1 MKDMIKK
8 ISWKIKFG
16 MGAVWAFVMA
26 YLTMMGYAT
35 KFCSSVESEMFLF
48 ILFGLMGCLMTFL
61 VFVSE
66 EK

>member
-8 ISWKIKFG
+8 IKYNLAFG
-16 MGAVWAFVMA
+16 LGAVWSLMMA

-48 ILFGLMGCLMTFL
+48 ILFGLMGCMMTFL
-61 VFVSE
+61 ALASK